1 MRTFHAVGAALS
13 VAALAVPALFGST
26 PAVAADS
33 EMTISHYFT
42 GNVGLAGIQAFFT
55 EFKKQTGI
63 TVVDSP
69 IGHEDFKTDI
79 LVRAAGDKLPD
90 VFSYWAGARTQFVV
104 SAGKLAP
111 LDELWSKGNL
121 DSVVAKPIAVAATL
135 YDGKRYLVPI
145 GYHYAG
151 LFYNPKVM
159 AKAGV
164 SATPTTWDELVSLCK
179 TLKSKGVDP
188 IAIGSKNR
196 WPAQFWFDYILLGT
210 AGPQYRE
217 DLMSG
222 KRAQSAERCECRMG
236 RATLPGEGLA
246 GPASWRRVLVRLF
259 RVSEINPETYGIR
272 CHHLPTSDTG
282 WLGGAENIPPVIDGT
297 VLLSASDL
305 AATEEPNAALNP
317 YRAFQKMKP
326 DETIDY
332 GVMIFRG
339 RFDMREAAATARVQN
354 ASQALRNGD
363 DEAALQLAHEAVAI
377 DSALPSSDTVLGD
390 VLARM
395 GRKDEAHEAWE
406 DALAQAQNSN
416 PDAQAEFIPH
426 SSRGESEEV
435 GKSDL
440 KNLSADL
447 PAAATWLRAARSLP
461 SAPASGPWSPAQL
474 SP

>member
-121 DSVVAKPIAVAATL
+121 NSVVAKPIAVAATL

-222 KRAQSAERCECRMG
+222 KASYADPQVKKAMTLWKSLVDAGCFALNSNANDWTDAADLVSRGDAAMTLMG
-236 RATLPGEGLA
+236 TWITGYWNDAGLK
-246 GPASWRRVLVRLF
+246 PVEDYDVFSFPTIDPKV
-259 RVSEINPETYGIR
+259 
-272 CHHLPTSDTG
+272 PTSVVGPVDGFVMAKNADHPEAAGAFLKFIVTDEPLQANWAKVQG
-282 WLGGAENIPPVIDGT
+282 ALSPNVNVGEASYTPVQKKALGFVKAASGFVFNYDLATPPPVAEVGLNMFAKFLNDSSNIDG
-297 VLLSASDL
+297 LLA
-305 AATEEPNAALNP
+305 
-317 YRAFQKMKP
+317 
-326 DETIDY
+326 ETQ
-332 GVMIFRG
+332 
-339 RFDMREAAATARVQN
+339 AAAA
-354 ASQALRNGD
+354 
-363 DEAALQLAHEAVAI
+363 
-377 DSALPSSDTVLGD
+377 
-390 VLARM
+390 
-395 GRKDEAHEAWE
+395 
-406 DALAQAQNSN
+406 DAFKKQ
-416 PDAQAEFIPH
+416 
-426 SSRGESEEV
+426 
-435 GKSDL
+435 
-440 KNLSADL
+440 
-447 PAAATWLRAARSLP
+447 
-461 SAPASGPWSPAQL
+461 
-474 SP
+474 